1 MKKKELLSPVGNF
14 ESLKMAVYHGCDA
27 VYLGGKRFGARAF
40 AANFSDDEM
49 KESVFFCHLY
59 GVKLYVTVNTMI
71 YESELQDV
79 LDYVKFLYEIHVDAV
94 IMADVGLIHLVHE
107 MMPLLEI
114 HVSTQLHIH
123 NVEQIGM
130 LRDLGVKRV
139 VLARELS
146 LEEIS
151 QFPDDLDIEVF
162 VHGALCI
169 SYSGQCLFSSFL
181 MHRSGNRGECA
192 QICRLPFQLLENGK
206 PVFTKGSFLL
216 STKDLNTSNRFQDL
230 MNSNVTSFKI
240 EGRMKS
246 PAYVGFMTQFYRR
259 LISRFQREKQIFVD
273 SQDTTKAA
281 LLFGRGF
288 TEGCLFSKKDQD
300 FVNQETSNHQGV
312 MLGRIEVISSKKVGI
327 RLVRNLH
334 QGDGIRFASTS
345 HGMIVN
351 FLYDEKG
358 KLISEALEG
367 ELIFLDN
374 KFHLEKKVPV
384 LKTFDVCLEEEILS
398 VTPKKIPIWMKLRL
412 TNPTIFIEI
421 GDGEHTISVSKDI
434 ICEAKSKP
442 LSKDMVWKQFSKLGD
457 TPFCLEQ
464 MDIILDE
471 NLFTSVGQLNQIRRE
486 AMEQLK
492 EIRVQ
497 RESVSVHPYKEEIC
511 SFSQSLEIYATAT
524 TEEQLLTLLPLG
536 LQGIY
541 VSDYSLYQ
549 TYREQGVIYRTNRVA
564 HHVPEIT
571 ASSILASES
580 GSFYQFQGEKSID
593 YFFNVSNH
601 AAVDYWVSKSAK
613 RVCLSPEMTL
623 NEVTELLKHY
633 PNGNPCEILIYGRLE
648 VMVLNHC
655 IMRMN
660 LHSKGICKL
669 CKENVYSLQDRNGA
683 QYPIRMDQ
691 YHRTHLF
698 YHSKFNYL
706 NQLSSYYELGIR
718 KFRLEFFD
726 ETVEEIQQIVS
737 QVRNKL
743 NV

>member
-40 AANFSDDEM
+40 AANFSDEEM
-49 KESVFFCHLY
+49 KEAVFFCHLY

-259 LISRFQREKQIFVD
+259 LISQFQREKQIFVD

-281 LLFGRGF
+281 LLF
-288 TEGCLFSKKDQD
+288 
-300 FVNQETSNHQGV
+300 
-312 MLGRIEVISSKKVGI
+312 
-327 RLVRNLH
+327 
-334 QGDGIRFASTS
+334 
-345 HGMIVN
+345 
-351 FLYDEKG
+351 
-358 KLISEALEG
+358 
-367 ELIFLDN
+367 
-374 KFHLEKKVPV
+374 
-384 LKTFDVCLEEEILS
+384 
-398 VTPKKIPIWMKLRL
+398 
-412 TNPTIFIEI
+412 
-421 GDGEHTISVSKDI
+421 
-434 ICEAKSKP
+434 
-442 LSKDMVWKQFSKLGD
+442 
-457 TPFCLEQ
+457 
-464 MDIILDE
+464 
-471 NLFTSVGQLNQIRRE
+471 
-486 AMEQLK
+486 
-492 EIRVQ
+492 
-497 RESVSVHPYKEEIC
+497 
-511 SFSQSLEIYATAT
+511 
-524 TEEQLLTLLPLG
+524 
-536 LQGIY
+536 
-541 VSDYSLYQ
+541 
-549 TYREQGVIYRTNRVA
+549 
-564 HHVPEIT
+564 
-571 ASSILASES
+571 
-580 GSFYQFQGEKSID
+580 
-593 YFFNVSNH
+593 
-601 AAVDYWVSKSAK
+601 
-613 RVCLSPEMTL
+613 
-623 NEVTELLKHY
+623 
-633 PNGNPCEILIYGRLE
+633 
-648 VMVLNHC
+648 
-655 IMRMN
+655 
-660 LHSKGICKL
+660 
-669 CKENVYSLQDRNGA
+669 
-683 QYPIRMDQ
+683 
-691 YHRTHLF
+691 
-698 YHSKFNYL
+698 
-706 NQLSSYYELGIR
+706 
-718 KFRLEFFD
+718 
-726 ETVEEIQQIVS
+726 
-737 QVRNKL
+737 
-743 NV
+743 